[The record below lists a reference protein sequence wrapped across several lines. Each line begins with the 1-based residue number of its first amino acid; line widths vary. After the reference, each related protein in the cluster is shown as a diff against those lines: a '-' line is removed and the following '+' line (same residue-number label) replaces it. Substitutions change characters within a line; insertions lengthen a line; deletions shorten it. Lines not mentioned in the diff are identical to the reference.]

1 MSTKTITVTEIA
13 YESLK
18 SMKAKNESFS
28 DTILRITKRKPLSYF
43 YGILD
48 NETGE
53 KLEKSI
59 MENRRKNRKLHEKR
73 LKRIEEEMNS

>member
-1 MSTKTITVTEIA
+1 MATKTITVTEGA

-18 SMKAKNESFS
+18 AMKAKNESFT
-28 DTILRITKRKPLSYF
+28 DTILRITKRKPLSHF

-48 NETGE
+48 KETGE

-59 MENRRKNRKLHEKR
+59 MESRRINRELHEKR
-73 LKRIEEEMNS
+73 LKRIEKEMNE